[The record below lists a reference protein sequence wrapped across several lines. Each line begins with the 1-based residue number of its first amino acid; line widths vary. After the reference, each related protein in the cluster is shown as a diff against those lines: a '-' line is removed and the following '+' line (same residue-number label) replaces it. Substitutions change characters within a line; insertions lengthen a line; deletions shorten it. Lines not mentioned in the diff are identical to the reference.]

1 MGERQTVF
9 SLVWKTLKVSINVFE
24 NLNCTHQHFNSKIL
38 LKVASNCNFV
48 HFVIILDFAASFTFL
63 TPSLTNMLAI
73 LTISS
78 EKKMYNEWL

>member
-48 HFVIILDFAASFTFL
+48 HFVIILDFTARSHLFN
-63 TPSLTNMLAI
+63 PLADKYARNSDDLI
-73 LTISS
+73 
-78 EKKMYNEWL
+78 